1 MFSSIQE
8 RQARA
13 SKRNKRAVS
22 KETVDSDDS
31 DTGADE
37 KSTTK
42 QKSTKKVKSPT
53 KGNSL
58 PLKISP
64 LEITALPKESIASKD
79 TSLALENPTPREDS
93 PQKETSPTTKAESE
107 LNEKAPAKR
116 KSLVTEK
123 WTVKEELPKAYNKL
137 TPKISIP
144 KPVDKT
150 TFKRP
155 SRKVKNASNA
165 VSTPTVVA
173 SPQVEPEPSKITSVK
188 ETSSRKKALESQS
201 KQRKVKQST
210 TPPSQ
215 CDSGEDDT
223 LMIAEETDLPQESR
237 IEISQGKPK
246 PDSKSPPNGQALT
259 SNENSKKNPSGSVK
273 ENLSTSEEPT
283 KPLPQPGS
291 FESLLA
297 KAKERKLKLIDLY
310 GLSLLLSKLKSMH
323 IFRER
328 ENLFKFQIYSFI
340 K

>member
-8 RQARA
+8 RQAQA

-42 QKSTKKVKSPT
+42 QKSTKKVKSPP
-53 KGNSL
+53 KGKSL

-107 LNEKAPAKR
+107 LNEKASAKR

-173 SPQVEPEPSKITSVK
+173 SPQVEPEPTKI
-188 ETSSRKKALESQS
+188 TSSRKRRWNRRVS
-201 KQRKVKQST
+201 
-210 TPPSQ
+210 
-215 CDSGEDDT
+215 
-223 LMIAEETDLPQESR
+223 
-237 IEISQGKPK
+237 
-246 PDSKSPPNGQALT
+246 NGRLNQALHHH
-259 SNENSKKNPSGSVK
+259 PSATAGK
-273 ENLSTSEEPT
+273 MTP
-283 KPLPQPGS
+283 
-291 FESLLA
+291 
-297 KAKERKLKLIDLY
+297 
-310 GLSLLLSKLKSMH
+310 
-323 IFRER
+323 
-328 ENLFKFQIYSFI
+328 
-340 K
+340 